1 MGGEW
6 ELGRGVARI
15 AASGRI
21 RPLLATAAAAGW
33 WQGAPQLLGSAPPAK
48 PRELVMPGLGCQG
61 GREQPGA
68 AWSLSGAEEPDGPEL
83 RSWPVRLRVAA
94 RDGSALLVSP
104 RANLFYIKQMTK
116 ATSFSTCSIQ
126 VEKKLYNPH
135 CNPPAVRR
143 VRCKLQQPSDG
154 QLFHPSKFPT
164 SDCVAEP
171 SNQNLS
177 LRVSLLPTFSLH
189 HIFQLASGTT
199 WVWF

>member
-1 MGGEW
+1 MGAGEGCCKDRC
-6 ELGRGVARI
+6 LGTH
-15 AASGRI
+15 
-21 RPLLATAAAAGW
+21 PAAAGHGSSFGW